1 MMVFIALI
9 EAFKTN
15 EEFQPVWLY
24 FAAFFIDASI
34 VGYIIQ

>member
-1 MMVFIALI
+1 MMACIALL

-15 EEFQPVWLY
+15 KEFQPSGLY